1 MANRVLLGKRGT
13 KQGIFVSRSGV
24 DVTDSTSTTPLSFD
38 SNAASSLIVHAYGE
52 CLLPANNDTTGQNF
66 TRTWNGVTYNSFTKT
81 ITHNLGYIPAYAV
94 RWNTLDQV
102 TGGGT
107 SAGSGTGTVDTTY
120 TPVWTTLTEE
130 ECIEES
136 DDGNCEEFEEVFSGD
151 GGLYTEISTTTLFM
165 ENAMRS
171 YIQQVGLSAHDSSV
185 LVVAYVIFKEENF
198 LNGESF

>member
-52 CLLPANNDTTGQNF
+52 CLLPALNDTTSQNF

-102 TGGGT
+102 TGGGVSS
-107 SAGSGTGTVDTTY
+107 SAGTGTVDTTY
-120 TPVWTTLTEE
+120 TPFWVNHQQE
-130 ECIEES
+130 ECVEESEDGCEES
-136 DDGNCEEFEEVFSGD
+136 DTTADAD
-151 GGLYTEISTTTLFM
+151 GGLYTEISTTTLFL
-165 ENAMRS
+165 ENAFRDYMGES
-171 YIQQVGLSAHDSSV
+171 NLVANDTSVIVAAYI
-185 LVVAYVIFKEENF
+185 IFKEENF

>member
-13 KQGIFVSRSGV
+13 KQGVFVSRSGV

-52 CLLPANNDTTGQNF
+52 CLLPALNDTTGQNF

-102 TGGGT
+102 SGGGT
-107 SAGSGTGTVDTTY
+107 GSGSGTGTVDTTY
-120 TPVWTTLTEE
+120 TPFWVNHQQE
-130 ECIEES
+130 ECVEESEEGCEES
-136 DDGNCEEFEEVFSGD
+136 DTVADAD
-151 GGLYTEISTTTLFM
+151 GGLYTEISTTTLFL
-165 ENAMRS
+165 ENAFRDYMQES
-171 YIQQVGLSAHDSSV
+171 NLVANDTSVIVAAYI
-185 LVVAYVIFKEENF
+185 IFKEENF

>member
-52 CLLPANNDTTGQNF
+52 CLLPALNDTTGQNF

-102 TGGGT
+102 SGGGV
-107 SAGSGTGTVDTTY
+107 SSGSGTGTVDTTY
-120 TPVWTTLTEE
+120 TPFWVNIQSE
-130 ECIEES
+130 ECVEESEEGCEES
-136 DDGNCEEFEEVFSGD
+136 DTVADAD
-151 GGLYTEISTTTLFM
+151 GGLYTEISTTTLFL
-165 ENAMRS
+165 ENAFRDYMQES
-171 YIQQVGLSAHDSSV
+171 NLVANDTSVIVAAYI
-185 LVVAYVIFKEENF
+185 IFKEENF

>member
-52 CLLPANNDTTGQNF
+52 CLLPALNDTTSQNF

-102 TGGGT
+102 TGGGV
-107 SAGSGTGTVDTTY
+107 SSGSGTGTVDTTY
-120 TPVWTTLTEE
+120 TPFWVNHQQE
-130 ECIEES
+130 ECVEESEDGCEES
-136 DDGNCEEFEEVFSGD
+136 DTTADAD
-151 GGLYTEISTTTLFM
+151 GGLYTEISTTTLFL
-165 ENAMRS
+165 ENAFRDYMQES
-171 YIQQVGLSAHDSSV
+171 NLVANDTSVIVAAYI
-185 LVVAYVIFKEENF
+185 IFKEENF

>member
-52 CLLPANNDTTGQNF
+52 CLLPAHNDTTSQNF

-120 TPVWTTLTEE
+120 TPFWVNIQSE
-130 ECIEES
+130 ECIEEMDS
-136 DDGNCEEFEEVFSGD
+136 GECEEFESTGDSD
-151 GGLYTEISTTTLFM
+151 GGLYTEISTTTLFL
-165 ENAMRS
+165 ENAFRD
-171 YIQQVGLSAHDSSV
+171 YFEETGLTAHDSSV
-185 LVVAYVIFKEENF
+185 IVAAYIIFKEENF

>member
-13 KQGIFVSRSGV
+13 KQGVFVSRSGV

-38 SNAASSLIVHAYGE
+38 SNAASSLIVHSYGE
-52 CLLPANNDTTGQNF
+52 CILPAYNDTTGQNF
-66 TRTWNGVTYNSFTKT
+66 TRTWNGVTYNNYEKT
-81 ITHNLGYIPAYAV
+81 ITHNLGYIPAYCV

-102 TGGGT
+102 SGGGT

>member
-38 SNAASSLIVHAYGE
+38 SNAASSLIVHSYGE
-52 CLLPANNDTTGQNF
+52 CLLPALNDTTGQNF

-102 TGGGT
+102 TGGGVSS
-107 SAGSGTGTVDTTY
+107 SAGTGTVDTTY
-120 TPVWTTLTEE
+120 TPFWVNHQQE
-130 ECIEES
+130 ECVEESEDGCEES
-136 DDGNCEEFEEVFSGD
+136 DTTADAD
-151 GGLYTEISTTTLFM
+151 GGLYTEISTTTLFL
-165 ENAMRS
+165 ENAFRDYMQES
-171 YIQQVGLSAHDSSV
+171 NLVANDTSVIVAAYI
-185 LVVAYVIFKEENF
+185 IFKEENF

>member
-52 CLLPANNDTTGQNF
+52 CLLPALNDTTSQNF

-102 TGGGT
+102 TGGGVSS
-107 SAGSGTGTVDTTY
+107 SAGTGTVDTTY
-120 TPVWTTLTEE
+120 TPFWVNHQQE
-130 ECIEES
+130 ECVEESEDGCEES
-136 DDGNCEEFEEVFSGD
+136 DTTADAD
-151 GGLYTEISTTTLFM
+151 GGLYTEISTTTLFL
-165 ENAMRS
+165 ENAFRDYMQES
-171 YIQQVGLSAHDSSV
+171 NLVANDTSVIVAAYI
-185 LVVAYVIFKEENF
+185 IFKEENF

>member
-52 CLLPANNDTTGQNF
+52 CLLPALNDTTSQNF

-102 TGGGT
+102 SGGGV
-107 SAGSGTGTVDTTY
+107 SSGSGTGTVDTTY
-120 TPVWTTLTEE
+120 TPFWVNHQQE
-130 ECIEES
+130 ECVEESEDGCEES
-136 DDGNCEEFEEVFSGD
+136 DTTADAD
-151 GGLYTEISTTTLFM
+151 GGLYTEISTTTLFL
-165 ENAMRS
+165 ENAFRDYMQES
-171 YIQQVGLSAHDSSV
+171 NLVANDTSVIVAAYI
-185 LVVAYVIFKEENF
+185 IFKEENF

>member
-52 CLLPANNDTTGQNF
+52 CLLPALNDTTGQNF

-102 TGGGT
+102 SGGGV
-107 SAGSGTGTVDTTY
+107 SSGSGTGTVDTTY
-120 TPVWTTLTEE
+120 TPFWVNHQQE
-130 ECIEES
+130 ECVEESEDGCEES
-136 DDGNCEEFEEVFSGD
+136 DTTADAD
-151 GGLYTEISTTTLFM
+151 GGLYTEISTTTLFL
-165 ENAMRS
+165 ENAFRDYMQES
-171 YIQQVGLSAHDSSV
+171 NLVANDTSVIVAAYI
-185 LVVAYVIFKEENF
+185 IFKEENF

>member
-52 CLLPANNDTTGQNF
+52 CLLPALNDTTGQNF

-102 TGGGT
+102 SGGGT
-107 SAGSGTGTVDTTY
+107 GSGSGTGTVDTTY
-120 TPVWTTLTEE
+120 TPFWVNHQQE
-130 ECIEES
+130 ECVEESEEGCEES
-136 DDGNCEEFEEVFSGD
+136 DTVADAD
-151 GGLYTEISTTTLFM
+151 GGLYTEISTTTLFL
-165 ENAMRS
+165 ENAFRDYMQES
-171 YIQQVGLSAHDSSV
+171 NLVANDTSVIVAAYI
-185 LVVAYVIFKEENF
+185 IFKEENF

>member
-13 KQGIFVSRSGV
+13 KQGVFVSRSGV

-52 CLLPANNDTTGQNF
+52 CLLPALNDTTGQNF

-102 TGGGT
+102 TGGGV
-107 SAGSGTGTVDTTY
+107 SSGSGTGTVDTTY
-120 TPVWTTLTEE
+120 TPFWVNHQQE
-130 ECIEES
+130 ECVEESEDGCEES
-136 DDGNCEEFEEVFSGD
+136 DTTADAD
-151 GGLYTEISTTTLFM
+151 GGLYTEISTTTLFL
-165 ENAMRS
+165 ENAFRDYMGES
-171 YIQQVGLSAHDSSV
+171 NLVGNDTSVIVAAYI
-185 LVVAYVIFKEENF
+185 IFKEENF